1 MSKKK
6 LYNVNIPKEKE
17 TGLYN
22 KDNNKK
28 RVNHPE
34 ISFKYLYKCNV
45 FCLKELSKYDK
56 NHKNENVFNELQ
68 RFLYEIDQYDSLDE
82 VIKQYTSKNGSK
94 IEKNNPTVKKIKN
107 RFMEAYPK
115 EEGLLEANILHIHLK
130 RGGKEKFVIFGVNYD
145 SVFYVLAFDP
155 NHEFNKR

>member
-56 NHKNENVFNELQ
+56 NHKNENVLI
-68 RFLYEIDQYDSLDE
+68 IDQNPFYFP
-82 VIKQYTSKNGSK
+82 YTQKNSCVF
-94 IEKNNPTVKKIKN
+94 EKTHN
-107 RFMEAYPK
+107 RE
-115 EEGLLEANILHIHLK
+115 
-130 RGGKEKFVIFGVNYD
+130 
-145 SVFYVLAFDP
+145 
-155 NHEFNKR
+155 

>member
-1 MSKKK
+1 M
-6 LYNVNIPKEKE
+6 
-17 TGLYN
+17 N
-22 KDNNKK
+22 KDRNNCACK
-28 RVNHPE
+28 V
-34 ISFKYLYKCNV
+34 C
-45 FCLKELSKYDK
+45 
-56 NHKNENVFNELQ
+56 
-68 RFLYEIDQYDSLDE
+68 EIDQYDSLDE